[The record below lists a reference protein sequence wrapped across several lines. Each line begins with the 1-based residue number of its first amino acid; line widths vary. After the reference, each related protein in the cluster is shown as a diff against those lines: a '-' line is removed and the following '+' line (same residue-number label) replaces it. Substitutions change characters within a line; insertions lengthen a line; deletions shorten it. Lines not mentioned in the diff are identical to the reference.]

1 MFKRILRV
9 ALLSLLMLMVIG
21 LPVLAVGWTSVIT
34 VNNASASDYTNLPV
48 IVTMNNTY
56 LAANGYTSASM
67 LDVLVKDGVTTL
79 PFMPVSDKSLVVLPS
94 IGAGDSPSLVW
105 TSGNAPVTYF
115 QIITGKGGYITV
127 PDNATIELGDNFV
140 LRWSGYID
148 TGAGANKD
156 IFYKQEA
163 FRLYVSSAGNI
174 SASILG
180 DADESIYTVSAA
192 LTTGVHTITVTLLTN
207 VMTIVTT

>member
-1 MFKRILRV
+1 M
-9 ALLSLLMLMVIG
+9 LLTMG
-21 LPVLAVGWTSVIT
+21 LPVLAIGYTSIIT
-34 VNNASASDYTNLPV
+34 VGNAHASDYTNLPV

-67 LDVLVKDGVTTL
+67 LDVLVKEGVTTL
-79 PFMPVSDKSLVVLPS
+79 PFMPVSDKSLVVVPT
-94 IGAGDSPSLVW
+94 IGAGDTSGLVW

-127 PDNATIELGDNFV
+127 PDNATIELGNNFI

-148 TGAGANKD
+148 TGAGADKD

-174 SASILG
+174 SACILG

-192 LTTGVHTITVTLLTN
+192 LATGVHTITVTLLAN
-207 VMTIVTT
+207 VMTIATT